1 LLSGA
6 YEIDDE
12 GLRLLANLEQHYAG
26 WIEAARV
33 ILPGRLTWKTVAGRE
48 YLYRIVNGRGHG
60 RSLGARSAETEALYE
75 AAATARH
82 SADTLWALL
91 RREGALYR
99 ALRLPRIS
107 SAAAQLLREFDLH
120 GLMGETLMVVG
131 TNAIAAYEIEARSRF
146 ATAAGVDSTLDFDV
160 AWVATEPRQT
170 TLSSIGAAPRTILD
184 VMKRVD
190 STYTVNTERTFQAR
204 NASGYEV
211 ELLMP
216 KCLEG
221 TLPRT
226 EQLCPVG
233 FPEQD
238 WLLPGRRVEHVVC
251 GLDGLPTRI
260 VAPDPRRFAL
270 QKLWLAEKPGRNPL
284 KKPKDRKQGELLLA
298 AIAEQ
303 MPHYAL
309 DDEFRAELP
318 EPLRT
323 HFDQWQSRSRA

>member
-1 LLSGA
+1 M
-6 YEIDDE
+6 
-12 GLRLLANLEQHYAG
+12 
-26 WIEAARV
+26 
-33 ILPGRLTWKTVAGRE
+33 
-48 YLYRIVNGRGHG
+48 
-60 RSLGARSAETEALYE
+60 
-75 AAATARH
+75 
-82 SADTLWALL
+82 
-91 RREGALYR
+91 YR

-120 GLMGETLMVVG
+120 GLLGETFMVVG
-131 TNAIAAYEIEARSRF
+131 THAMAAYEIEARSRF
-146 ATAAGVDSTLDFDV
+146 ATAAGVDSTLDFDL
-160 AWVATEPRQT
+160 AWVAMEARQT

-204 NASGYEV
+204 NAGGYEV

-216 KCLEG
+216 KSLEG
-221 TLPRT
+221 NLPRT
-226 EQLCPVG
+226 EPLHPMG
-233 FPEQD
+233 LPEQD

-251 GLDGLPTRI
+251 GLDGLPARI

-298 AIAEQ
+298 AIAER

-309 DDEFRAELP
+309 DGEFRAGLP
-318 EPLRT
+318 EPLKR
-323 HFDQWQSRSRA
+323 HLDEWQSRSRP

>member
-1 LLSGA
+1 MISIT
-6 YEIDDE
+6 YDIDDE

-26 WIEAARV
+26 WVEAARV
-33 ILPGRLTWKTVAGRE
+33 ALPGRLTWKTVSGRE
-48 YLYRIVNGRGHG
+48 YLYRITNGRGNG

-75 AAATARH
+75 AAVMARQ
-82 SADTLWALL
+82 SADNLWSLL
-91 RREGALYR
+91 IREGALYR

-120 GLMGETLMVVG
+120 GLLGDTLMVVG
-131 TNAIAAYEIEARSRF
+131 TNALAAHEIEARSRF
-146 ATAAGVDSTLDFDV
+146 ATAAGVDSTLDLDL
-160 AWVATEPRQT
+160 AWVATESRQT
-170 TLSSIGAAPRTILD
+170 TLSSIGAAPRTLLD

-190 STYTVNTERTFQAR
+190 PTYTVNTERTFQAR

-221 TLPRT
+221 TRPRA
-226 EQLCPVG
+226 EQLSPVG
-233 FPEQD
+233 LPEQD
-238 WLLPGRRVEHVVC
+238 WLLPGRRVGHVVC

-284 KKPKDRKQGELLLA
+284 KSPKDRKQGELLLA
-298 AIAEQ
+298 AIVER
-303 MPHYAL
+303 MPHYPL

-318 EPLRT
+318 EPLRK
-323 HFDQWQSRSRA
+323 HLDEWQSRSRP